1 MAFKAKL
8 NFSDQLYT
16 IQFRTHTFTLNLPLQ
31 AKKKSLP
38 AIRYL

>member
-8 NFSDQLYT
+8 NFSDELYN
-16 IQFRTHTFTLNLPLQ
+16 IQFRTHTFTLLPLQ